1 MTVETIRWRP
11 VYSEVVF
18 ASKIFLDAKRTTAIS
33 VIVLFIMFFIG
44 DFSSLMNPD
53 IGNTLQYFSTWFY
66 YKPAQVFGAGN
77 YANLVGD
84 LLVLGA
90 INIAL
95 ILASLFVFR
104 KRDIPV

>member
-1 MTVETIRWRP
+1 MITTMHLGTLVMTA
-11 VYSEVVF
+11 VF
-18 ASKIFLDAKRTTAIS
+18 ASTIFLDAKRTTAVS

-53 IGNTLQYFSTWFY
+53 ISNTLQYFSTWFY

-77 YANLVGD
+77 YANLAGD